1 MWESSG
7 IKGAGSGSEDDTVF
21 GIRSS
26 GFKSSLGLPGWE
38 AAAAAARKAR
48 QPASLGHLPLPTG
61 SSKYPQTLSGK
72 ISNIKH
78 QPTEGLM
85 LL

>member
-1 MWESSG
+1 MWESPG
-7 IKGAGSGSEDDTVF
+7 IKGAGSGSEDLRVF

-26 GFKSSLGLPGWE
+26 GFKTSLGLPGSE
-38 AAAAAARKAR
+38 AGRKAR
-48 QPASLGHLPLPTG
+48 QPVSLGHLPLPTG